1 MKNNI
6 LIIGG
11 DSRLAKELKKK
22 LKKKKIKFIATS
34 RRTKKNYL
42 DFKTIKDFKIPKNTT
57 CCIILGG
64 ITNYNECENNKI
76 KTRKINTINIPKLA
90 IKILSKKIFL
100 CYVSS
105 NTVLNYKFPANENAK
120 VNPKFEYALQ
130 KSKVEK
136 KLLDFARLKKLNE
149 YLSILRLTKNVCQ
162 NTQPFKVWINQ
173 IKNKKNIVAFD
184 DLFFSPILF
193 ENSADI
199 LLKIIEQKKVGIFH
213 LSNKKNLN
221 YYNFAKKLLSYL
233 GSKNKVIKKSS
244 KDYGLNLLYKHN
256 ISSLSMNYTK
266 KKLKVNY
273 VKLNEI
279 FKFFE
284 RKINEKKN

>member
-1 MKNNI
+1 M
-6 LIIGG
+6 
-11 DSRLAKELKKK
+11 
-22 LKKKKIKFIATS
+22 
-34 RRTKKNYL
+34 
-42 DFKTIKDFKIPKNTT
+42 
-57 CCIILGG
+57 
-64 ITNYNECENNKI
+64 
-76 KTRKINTINIPKLA
+76 
-90 IKILSKKIFL
+90 
-100 CYVSS
+100 
-105 NTVLNYKFPANENAK
+105 
-120 VNPKFEYALQ
+120 
-130 KSKVEK
+130 
-136 KLLDFARLKKLNE
+136 LDFARLKKLNE